1 MDIIVKDDDTQKVFL
16 TEDTLNVI
24 DILTEHY
31 PYILKSIRDEE
42 FPLKYEE
49 CNLFKELVHEKKV
62 VGFCSYDFSREFIT
76 ASMNNIYVLPEFRGN
91 GLFFKE
97 LVKTMEDH
105 NKPSIMEPT
114 RLVVELLIKYGFAS
128 KVNDSLVASAI
139 EFVIPGNHVLS
150 NAEYN
155 NDELSTHFYDLGISR
170 CIHILDLEKS
180 HVAYSSPLN
189 YDVINY
195 DAEISVDDDYF
206 KYVTDLFRDN
216 DVELMNAVLK
226 LEDTLPIKNYTLE
239 EVIGDDENLS
249 PYIESLI
256 DDAHVT
262 YERALAIRQQIR
274 EEYEAGMILNES
286 LLIRLAYLFGDNTE
300 PSITSHDMTC
310 PYCGM
315 PIDDHDRY
323 CHFCGVN
330 LGFNPEDFEENLF
343 KSITH
348 GASAFSEDIR
358 FVAFKFLSL
367 IDEKIDLEYSI
378 FTIEN
383 NYNVDWSVLKSFLEE
398 NNYFKQDMI
407 TGEGHEFLNSHPL
420 HFWQRYHMDI
430 VDYSDFESYYYEH
443 YPNLKPIDI
452 CLNYLKQFDDDE
464 YISEIIDEINHDL

>member
-91 GLFFKE
+91 KLFFKE

-343 KSITH
+343 KSITP

>member
-91 GLFFKE
+91 KLFFKE

-155 NDELSTHFYDLGISR
+155 NDELSTHFYDLCISR

-300 PSITSHDMTC
+300 PSITSHDMIC

-348 GASAFSEDIR
+348 GDSAFSEDIR

>member
-91 GLFFKE
+91 KLFFKE

-430 VDYSDFESYYYEH
+430 VDYSDFESYYHEH

>member
-1 MDIIVKDDDTQKVFL
+1 MDIIVKNDDTQKVFL
-16 TEDTLNVI
+16 TEDTLDVI
-24 DILTEHY
+24 DILNEHY
-31 PYILKSIRDEE
+31 PYILKSIEDEE

-49 CNLFKELVHEKKV
+49 CNLFKELVHDRKV
-62 VGFCSYDFSREFIT
+62 VGFCSYDFSREFLT
-76 ASMNNIYVLPEFRGN
+76 ASMNNIYVLPEFRGHK
-91 GLFFKE
+91 LFFKE
-97 LVKTMEDH
+97 LVKTMEEH

-114 RLVVELLIKYGFAS
+114 RLIVELLIKYGFAS
-128 KVNDSLVASAI
+128 KVNDNLVASAI
-139 EFVIPGNHVLS
+139 EFVIPGSHVLS

-155 NDELSTHFYDLGISR
+155 NDELSTHFYDLSISR
-170 CIHILDLEKS
+170 CIHILDLENS
-180 HVAYSSPLN
+180 YVAYSSALN
-189 YDVINY
+189 YDLINY

-206 KYVTDLFRDN
+206 TQVTELFREN

-262 YERALAIRQQIR
+262 YEKALAIKQQIR

-286 LLIRLAYLFGDNTE
+286 LLIRLAYLFGENSE
-300 PSITSHDMTC
+300 PSITSHDITC

-330 LGFNPEDFEENLF
+330 LGFNPEDFEEGLF
-343 KSITH
+343 KSIAC
-348 GASAFSEDIR
+348 GPSGFGEDIR

-383 NYNVDWSVLKSFLEE
+383 SYDVDWSVLKSFLDE
-398 NNYFKQDMI
+398 NNYFKQNII
-407 TGEGHEFLNSHPL
+407 TDEGHEFLNSHPL
-420 HFWQRYHMDI
+420 HFWQKYHMDI
-430 VDYSDFESYYYEH
+430 VDYSDFEDYYYEH
-443 YPNLKPIDI
+443 YPEFKPIEI
-452 CLNYLKQFDDDE
+452 CLNYLKQFGDDE